1 MNCISNLARKN
12 LKNNKVRNILTIL
25 SITLA
30 ACLIMSIGILC
41 YSIQGMSIENAI
53 QNAGG
58 NYHAIYS
65 NIDEKQLKEL
75 KNNIKI
81 EKIGESIPYTEI
93 KSKNK
98 NMPDITLSYYDSQ
111 AATLNTLELEKGSLP
126 QKANEIAM
134 ESWVLAKFNAKPRVG
149 ETVHTKLGDFVLC
162 GILKDNDRNKKYQS
176 FSRAVVSKALI
187 LKTANTPQL
196 ACYITV
202 KNKSNIKNIVN
213 QIAENT
219 GIKNNNVEINTIYIE
234 ALGLDMSLIIPAAV
248 VGIIVMLAAAMVI
261 YNIFYISIN
270 QRIHQFGLLKA
281 IGATKKQIK
290 QIIIKEGLLLSAIG
304 IPAGILMGFGIS
316 YIIIP
321 LFSVDDLKI
330 KASPYIVLIA
340 VIVTLLTTIIS
351 IRKPMKLAAK
361 ISPVEA
367 IGFGP
372 SKNSNRK
379 KERKA
384 AKRISIYRIAY
395 LNIMRNKKRTII
407 TMLSLTMSGILFIT
421 MCTIFGSLSADNLL
435 KQDMRYEFT
444 LTMDGADDASENN
457 LRNVADDIRKID
469 GVQQVNTQNIMY
481 AQETEK
487 CGFYCFSD
495 GILNSLKKHIIAGKI
510 DTAELKNNN
519 EVIILF
525 HKNKDKE
532 QCKYKVG
539 DKIKLHVMDIKA
551 LMTGK
556 KVNENEFTVAGIVN
570 RNFNDMGSH
579 EYDYIA
585 HEDTA
590 ARVTGNKAAESAFVT
605 VDKNKVQTIANSIN
619 KILSSNK
626 NIECEVYSEYAAQT
640 KKQYKGIEIA
650 AMSLVGIIGLI
661 GLLNLINT
669 ILTSIIMRKKEF
681 GMLQAVG
688 LSNSQ
693 LRKMLQIEGLY
704 YIVTS
709 VILSIT
715 IGSGL
720 GYMCYLKF
728 KETIDYAQYQ
738 IQLVPVIILTVSF
751 IAVEA
756 LVSLIAHSSINK
768 DSIIDRIRYN
778 E

>member
-12 LKNNKVRNILTIL
+12 LKNNRIRNILTIL
-25 SITLA
+25 SIALA

-111 AATLNTLELEKGSLP
+111 AAALNTLELEKGSLP
-126 QKANEIAM
+126 QKADEIAM
-134 ESWVLAKFNAKPRVG
+134 EGWLLTKFNAKPRVG
-149 ETVHTKLGDFVLC
+149 ETVHTKFGDFVLS

-176 FSRAVVSKALI
+176 FSRAVISKALI
-187 LKTANTPQL
+187 LNTTNTPQL
-196 ACYITV
+196 VCYITV
-202 KNKSNIKNIVN
+202 KDKSNIKNTVN

-219 GIKNNNVEINTIYIE
+219 DIKSNNVEINTIYLE

-270 QRIHQFGLLKA
+270 QRIHQFGLLRA
-281 IGATKKQIK
+281 IGATKQQIRK
-290 QIIIKEGLLLSAIG
+290 IVIKEGLMLSAAG
-304 IPAGILMGFGIS
+304 IPIGVLIGCVLS
-316 YIIIP
+316 YIIMP
-321 LFSVDDLKI
+321 LFSVDNLKI
-330 KASPYIVLIA
+330 KLSPYIVLIA
-340 VIVTLLTTIIS
+340 VIVTLITTIIS

-367 IGFGP
+367 IGSGT
-372 SKNSNRK
+372 SKKSNRK
-379 KERKA
+379 NERKA
-384 AKRISIYRIAY
+384 SKKISIYTIAY

-407 TMLSLTMSGILFIT
+407 TIFSLTMSGILFIT
-421 MCTIFGSLSADNLL
+421 ICTIFGSLSIDNML

-444 LTMDGADDASENN
+444 LTMDGTDDASENN

-469 GVQQVNTQNIMY
+469 GVQQVNTQSIMFVRGP
-481 AQETEK
+481 EE
-487 CGFYCFSD
+487 CGFYGFSD

-539 DKIKLHVMDIKA
+539 DKIKLRVMDINA
-551 LMTGK
+551 LMKGK
-556 KVNENEFTVAGIVN
+556 KVNESEFTVAAIVN
-570 RNFNDMGSH
+570 RNFNDMGRG

-605 VDKNKVQTIANSIN
+605 VDKNKVQTITNSIN
-619 KILSSNK
+619 KILNSNK
-626 NIECEVYSEYAAQT
+626 KIECEVYSEYAAQT
-640 KKQYKGIEIA
+640 KKQYKGIQIA
-650 AMSLVGIIGLI
+650 AMSLVAIIALI
-661 GLLNLINT
+661 GLLNLINS
-669 ILTSIIMRKKEF
+669 ILTSIITRKKEF

-693 LRKMLQIEGLY
+693 LSKMLQAEGLY

-709 VILSIT
+709 VVLSIT

-738 IQLVPVIILTVSF
+738 IQYMPIIILTVSF